1 MNLIIKYVI
10 YYQFTLYFNSHNLFG
25 LKCKC
30 ILIKTLLFIQK
41 CTPKRVHSMVK
52 IIDYSGLTS
61 SKNHSLT
68 SPDKCGANFSSQV
81 LW

>member
-10 YYQFTLYFNSHNLFG
+10 YYQFTLYFNSRILFVQNFT
-25 LKCKC
+25 C
-30 ILIKTLLFIQK
+30 ILIKILLFIQK